1 MSNDGSWARSDASD
15 GEADASPTPLDLL
28 EQYRGEAF
36 REKYGG
42 ASAFSQLFAP
52 KTRALMLDVLVGER
66 DGALTAREIADSHPE
81 LSVTGVNRHRDA
93 LLDLGVV
100 ATSGKRGNAQTYA
113 LATEHPVA
121 QVLVML
127 DDLLQWGETPV
138 RLDERFVTESDQ
150 PRAIEEWSESDEWSR
165 PQ

>member
-1 MSNDGSWARSDASD
+1 V
-15 GEADASPTPLDLL
+15 EAPLTPFDLL
-28 EQYRGEAF
+28 GQYRGEAF
-36 REKYGG
+36 VERYGG
-42 ASAFSQLFAP
+42 ASAFSHLFAP
-52 KTRALMLDVLVGER
+52 KTRALILDVLIGER
-66 DGALTAREIADSHPE
+66 GGALTAREIADSPPE

-100 ATSGKRGNAQTYA
+100 ARSGKRGNAQTYA

-150 PRAIEEWSESDEWSR
+150 PRAIEEWSESDEESG
-165 PQ
+165 P